1 MITTSEKIH
10 LKGDCVDVS
19 IVNGIR
25 EQILFSF
32 NLRAPPGHKFI
43 KEPNIFLYKEINKTR
58 PDNVQFF
65 LEDSNH
71 NPVDFKNETI
81 TFTIQI
87 VMI

>member
-1 MITTSEKIH
+1 MITTSDKNH
-10 LKGDCVDVS
+10 LKCDCVDVS

-32 NLRAPPGHKFI
+32 NLSAPPGHNFI
-43 KEPNIFLYKEINKTR
+43 KEPNIFLYKKNKTR
-58 PDNVQFF
+58 PDKVQNF
-65 LEDSNH
+65 LEDSNQ

-87 VMI
+87 VKI